1 MYKIIIFIKIFF
13 FFFGL
18 IYSIK
23 NLKML
28 FNMFIVNLVFSDM
41 IFFLVMGFFLLIILV
56 FNKKWIW
63 GNIGK
68 CFCYFSFYLFLI
80 VVLRVIGNIFVV
92 CIFFSL

>member
-13 FFFGL
+13 FFFCL

-68 CFCYFSFYLFLI
+68 WFCYFSFYLFLI